1 MALIRE
7 LVELRE
13 LVRRLTPADFVDF
26 GGLHTH
32 VFENTLNG
40 GVSDFRQIAL
50 GGVGNGTNGDW
61 NDKVSSIVI
70 VSGRWQFFKDIN
82 FGPAPLPF
90 ASGLGPGLYPN
101 VESVGIDN
109 HSQFIG

>member
-1 MALIRE
+1 MAE
-7 LVELRE
+7 LVMY
-13 LVRRLTPADFVDF
+13 VDGNF

-32 VFENTLNG
+32 VFENTVGG
-40 GVSDFRQIAL
+40 GVSDFTQLAL
-50 GGVGNGTNGDW
+50 GGVGSGISGNW
-61 NDKVSSIVI
+61 NDKVSSFVI

-82 FGPAPLPF
+82 YSPAPLPF

-109 HSQFIG
+109 DSLSSVKCIGL